1 MTHDSIVLERGGRYH
16 LRRVFIYCCLIF
28 IAAVYLLPLVVVV
41 FTSLKNIDEI
51 RNGSLLSLPKAP
63 TLEAWQQ
70 AWSDACIGLQCSG
83 LKGFFLNSMILIVPA
98 VGLSTAIGA
107 INGFALTHWKFRG
120 SNVIFALLLFGV
132 FIPFQIILIP
142 MARSLGAVGLANTM
156 PGLILVHVV
165 YGIPFT
171 TLFFRNYFVSLPAEL
186 VKAAKV
192 DGAGFYQ
199 TFFRVILP
207 ISIPCIVVAV
217 IWQFTNIWNDFLF
230 GTTFT
235 SGDNVPVTVALNN
248 IVNTTTGVKRYNVDM
263 AAVVLTAL
271 PTIAIYVLAG
281 KYFLRGLMA
290 GSVKG

>member
-1 MTHDSIVLERGGRYH
+1 MTHDSIVVERGGRYH
-16 LRRVFIYCCLIF
+16 LRRAFIYCCLIF

-51 RNGSLLSLPKAP
+51 RNGSLLSLPEAP

-70 AWSDACIGLQCSG
+70 AWSEACIGLQCSG
-83 LKGFFLNSMILIVPA
+83 LKGFFLNSTILIVPA

-120 SNVIFALLLFGV
+120 SNVVFALLLFGV

-235 SGDNVPVTVALNN
+235 SGNNVPVTVALNN

>member
-16 LRRVFIYCCLIF
+16 LRRVFIYCCLMF

-63 TLEAWQQ
+63 TLGAWQEAWS
-70 AWSDACIGLQCSG
+70 AACIGLQCSG

-107 INGFALTHWKFRG
+107 INGFALTHWRFRG

-171 TLFFRNYFVSLPAEL
+171 TLFFRNYFVSLPSEL

-207 ISIPCIVVAV
+207 ISIPCIVVA
-217 IWQFTNIWNDFLF
+217 
-230 GTTFT
+230 
-235 SGDNVPVTVALNN
+235 
-248 IVNTTTGVKRYNVDM
+248 
-263 AAVVLTAL
+263 
-271 PTIAIYVLAG
+271 
-281 KYFLRGLMA
+281 
-290 GSVKG
+290 

>member
-1 MTHDSIVLERGGRYH
+1 MTHDSIALERGGRYH

-83 LKGFFLNSMILIVPA
+83 LKSFFLNSMILIVPA

>member
-16 LRRVFIYCCLIF
+16 LRRVFIYCCLMF

-63 TLEAWQQ
+63 TLEAWQE
-70 AWSDACIGLQCSG
+70 AWSAACIGLQCSG

-107 INGFALTHWKFRG
+107 INGFALTHWRFRG

-171 TLFFRNYFVSLPAEL
+171 TLFFRNYFVSLPSEL

>member
-83 LKGFFLNSMILIVPA
+83 LKSFFLNSMILIVPA

>member
-1 MTHDSIVLERGGRYH
+1 MTHDGIVLERGGRYH
-16 LRRVFIYCCLIF
+16 LRRVFIYCCLMF

-142 MARSLGAVGLANTM
+142 MARSLGTVGLANTM

>member
-192 DGAGFYQ
+192 DGAGFCQ

>member
-28 IAAVYLLPLVVVV
+28 IAGVYLLPLVVVV

-207 ISIPCIVVAV
+207 ISMPCIVVAV

>member
-16 LRRVFIYCCLIF
+16 LRRVFIYCCLMF